1 MSIDIDAQMSLIK
14 RGIAELIDEEELRK
28 KIARGKP
35 LVVKVGFDP
44 TAPDLHLGHTV
55 VMQKMRHF
63 QDLGHT
69 IVFLIGDFTGRIGDP
84 SGKSVTRPPLTEEQV
99 NENAATYKRQ
109 LFKILD
115 PEKTIVEFN
124 SKWFGGMGAAD
135 FIRLASSYTVARI
148 MERDDFA
155 KRYRENTPIAIHE
168 FLYPLCQGYDS
179 VALRCDVEMGG
190 TDQKFNLLVGRSL
203 QAHYGQEPQCIITMP
218 LLVGLDGVR
227 KMSKSYKN
235 YIGIDEAPSQIFG
248 KTMSVSDELMWNYYE
263 LLSAKSMEEIAAL
276 KVKVAAGSLHPK
288 AVKEDLAHEFVARF
302 YDEKAADEARADF
315 NAVFADG
322 GVPADAPEGEMEA
335 AAADP
340 VSVLADFQLAKSRSE
355 ARRKIAEGGFYV
367 DGKQVRDDKT
377 TLAPG
382 SYVIRFGKKKF
393 LKLTVK

>member
-1 MSIDIDAQMSLIK
+1 MQDIDSQMALIR
-14 RGIAELIDEEELRK
+14 RGAAEIIDEGELRK
-28 KIARGKP
+28 KLEKGTP
-35 LVVKVGFDP
+35 LRVKVGFDP

-55 VMQKMRHF
+55 IMQKMRHF

-69 IVFLIGDFTGRIGDP
+69 IIFLIGDFTGRIGDP
-84 SGKSVTRPPLTEEQV
+84 SGKSATRPPLTEEEV
-99 NENAATYKRQ
+99 NANATTYKKQ

-124 SKWFGGMGAAD
+124 SRWLGKMGAAD

-148 MERDDFA
+148 MERDDFS
-155 KRYRENTPIAIHE
+155 KRLHENTPIAIHE

-179 VALRCDVEMGG
+179 VALKADVEMGG
-190 TDQKFNLLVGRSL
+190 TDQKFNLLVGRNL
-203 QAHYGQEPQCIITMP
+203 QSHYGMEPQCILTMP

-248 KTMSVSDELMWNYYE
+248 KTMSVSDDLMWSYYE
-263 LLSAKSMEEIAAL
+263 LLSAKDMNEIAAL
-276 KVKVAAGSLHPK
+276 KKGVAEGSLHPK
-288 AVKEDLAHEFVARF
+288 KVKEDLAHEFVARF
-302 YDEKAADEARADF
+302 HGEKAADEARADF

-322 GVPADAPEGEMEA
+322 GVPADAPSGEMDA
-335 AAADP
+335 KDADP
-340 VSVLADFQLAKSRSE
+340 VSILANFGLAKSRSE

-367 DGKQVRDDKT
+367 DGAQVKDDKT
-377 TLAPG
+377 PLTSG

-393 LKLTVK
+393 LKLTVR

>member
-1 MSIDIDAQMSLIK
+1 MQDIDSQMALIR
-14 RGIAELIDEEELRK
+14 RGAAEIIDEGELRK
-28 KIARGKP
+28 KLEKGTP
-35 LVVKVGFDP
+35 LRVKVGFDP

-55 VMQKMRHF
+55 IMQKMRHF

-69 IVFLIGDFTGRIGDP
+69 IIFLIGDFTGRIGDP
-84 SGKSVTRPPLTEEQV
+84 SGKSATRPPLTEEEV
-99 NENAATYKRQ
+99 NANATTYKKQ

-124 SKWFGGMGAAD
+124 SRWLGKMGAAD

-148 MERDDFA
+148 MERDDFS
-155 KRYRENTPIAIHE
+155 KRFHENTPIAIHE

-179 VALRCDVEMGG
+179 VALKADVEMGG
-190 TDQKFNLLVGRSL
+190 TDQKFNLLVGRNL
-203 QAHYGQEPQCIITMP
+203 QSHYGMEPQCILTMP

-248 KTMSVSDELMWNYYE
+248 KTMSVSDDLMWSYYE
-263 LLSAKSMEEIAAL
+263 LLSAKDMNEIAAL
-276 KVKVAAGSLHPK
+276 KKGVADGSLHPK
-288 AVKEDLAHEFVARF
+288 KVKEDLAHEFVARF
-302 YDEKAADEARADF
+302 HGEKAADEARADF

-322 GVPADAPEGEMEA
+322 GVPADAPSGEMDA
-335 AAADP
+335 KDADP
-340 VSVLADFQLAKSRSE
+340 VSILANFGLAKSRSE

-367 DGKQVRDDKT
+367 DGAQVKDDKT
-377 TLAPG
+377 PLTSG

-393 LKLTVK
+393 LKLTVR

>member
-1 MSIDIDAQMSLIK
+1 MQDIDSQMALIR
-14 RGIAELIDEEELRK
+14 RGAAEIIDEGELRK
-28 KIARGKP
+28 KLEKGTP
-35 LVVKVGFDP
+35 LRVKVGFDP

-55 VMQKMRHF
+55 IMQKMRHF

-69 IVFLIGDFTGRIGDP
+69 IIFLIGDFTGRIGDP
-84 SGKSVTRPPLTEEQV
+84 SGKSATRPPLTEEEV
-99 NENAATYKRQ
+99 NANATTYKKQ

-124 SKWFGGMGAAD
+124 SRWLGKMGAAD

-148 MERDDFA
+148 MERDDFS
-155 KRYRENTPIAIHE
+155 KRFHENTPIAIHE

-179 VALRCDVEMGG
+179 VALKADVEMGG
-190 TDQKFNLLVGRSL
+190 TDQKFNLLVGRNL
-203 QAHYGQEPQCIITMP
+203 QSHYGMEPQCILTMP

-248 KTMSVSDELMWNYYE
+248 KTMSVSDDLMWSYYE
-263 LLSAKSMEEIAAL
+263 LLSAKDMNEIAAL
-276 KVKVAAGSLHPK
+276 KKGVAEGSLHPK
-288 AVKEDLAHEFVARF
+288 KVKEDLAHEFVARF
-302 YDEKAADEARADF
+302 HGEKAADEARADF

-322 GVPADAPEGEMEA
+322 GVPADAPSGEMDA
-335 AAADP
+335 KDADP
-340 VSVLADFQLAKSRSE
+340 VSILANFGLAKSRSE

-367 DGKQVRDDKT
+367 DGVQVKDDKT
-377 TLAPG
+377 PLTSG

-393 LKLTVK
+393 LKLTVR

>member
-1 MSIDIDAQMSLIK
+1 MQDIDSQMALIR
-14 RGIAELIDEEELRK
+14 RGAAEIIDEGELRK
-28 KIARGKP
+28 KLEKGTP
-35 LVVKVGFDP
+35 LRVKVGFDP

-55 VMQKMRHF
+55 IMQKMRHF

-69 IVFLIGDFTGRIGDP
+69 IIFLIGDFTGRIGDP
-84 SGKSVTRPPLTEEQV
+84 SGKSATRPPLTEEEV
-99 NENAATYKRQ
+99 NANATTYKKQ

-124 SKWFGGMGAAD
+124 SRWLGKMGAAD

-148 MERDDFA
+148 MERDDFS
-155 KRYRENTPIAIHE
+155 KRFHENTPIAIHE

-179 VALRCDVEMGG
+179 VALKADVEMGG
-190 TDQKFNLLVGRSL
+190 TDQKFNLLVGRNPQS
-203 QAHYGQEPQCIITMP
+203 HYGMEPQCILTMP

-248 KTMSVSDELMWNYYE
+248 KTMSVSDDLMWSYYE
-263 LLSAKSMEEIAAL
+263 LLSAKDMNEIAAL
-276 KVKVAAGSLHPK
+276 KKGVAEGSLHPK
-288 AVKEDLAHEFVARF
+288 KVKEDLAHEFVARF
-302 YDEKAADEARADF
+302 HGEKAADEARADF

-322 GVPADAPEGEMEA
+322 GVPADAPSGEMDA
-335 AAADP
+335 KDADP
-340 VSVLADFQLAKSRSE
+340 VSILANFGLAKSRSE

-367 DGKQVRDDKT
+367 DGAQVKDDKT
-377 TLAPG
+377 PLTSG

-393 LKLTVK
+393 LKLTVR

>member
-1 MSIDIDAQMSLIK
+1 MQDIDSQMALIR
-14 RGIAELIDEEELRK
+14 RGAAEIIDEGELRK
-28 KIARGKP
+28 KLEKGTP
-35 LVVKVGFDP
+35 LRVKVGFDP

-55 VMQKMRHF
+55 IMQKMRHF

-69 IVFLIGDFTGRIGDP
+69 IIFLIGDFTGRIGDP
-84 SGKSVTRPPLTEEQV
+84 SGKSATRPPLTEEEV
-99 NENAATYKRQ
+99 NANATTYKKQ

-124 SKWFGGMGAAD
+124 SRWLGKMGAAD

-148 MERDDFA
+148 MERDDFS
-155 KRYRENTPIAIHE
+155 KRFHENTPIAIHE

-179 VALRCDVEMGG
+179 VALKADVEMGG
-190 TDQKFNLLVGRSL
+190 TDQKFNLLVGRNL
-203 QAHYGQEPQCIITMP
+203 QSHYGMEPQCILTMP

-248 KTMSVSDELMWNYYE
+248 KTMSVSDDLMWSYYE
-263 LLSAKSMEEIAAL
+263 LLSAKDMNEIAAL
-276 KVKVAAGSLHPK
+276 KKGVADGSLHPK
-288 AVKEDLAHEFVARF
+288 KVKEELAHEFVARF
-302 YDEKAADEARADF
+302 HGEKAADEARADF

-322 GVPADAPEGEMEA
+322 GVPADAPSGEMDA
-335 AAADP
+335 KDADP
-340 VSVLADFQLAKSRSE
+340 VSILANFGLAKSRSE

-367 DGKQVRDDKT
+367 DGAQVKDDKT
-377 TLAPG
+377 PLTSG

-393 LKLTVK
+393 LKLTVR

>member
-1 MSIDIDAQMSLIK
+1 MQDIDSQMALIR
-14 RGIAELIDEEELRK
+14 RGAAEIIDEGELRK
-28 KIARGKP
+28 KLEKGTP
-35 LVVKVGFDP
+35 LRVKVGFDP

-55 VMQKMRHF
+55 IMQKMRHF

-69 IVFLIGDFTGRIGDP
+69 IIFLIGDFTGRIGDP
-84 SGKSVTRPPLTEEQV
+84 SGKSATRPPLTEEEV
-99 NENAATYKRQ
+99 NANATTYKKQ

-124 SKWFGGMGAAD
+124 SHWLGKMGAAD

-148 MERDDFA
+148 MERDDFS
-155 KRYRENTPIAIHE
+155 KRFHENTPIAIHE

-179 VALRCDVEMGG
+179 VALKADVEMGG
-190 TDQKFNLLVGRSL
+190 TDQKFNLLVGRNL
-203 QAHYGQEPQCIITMP
+203 QSHYGMEPQCILTMP

-248 KTMSVSDELMWNYYE
+248 KTMSVSDDLMWSYYE
-263 LLSAKSMEEIAAL
+263 LLSAKDMNEIAAL
-276 KVKVAAGSLHPK
+276 KKGVAEGSLHPK
-288 AVKEDLAHEFVARF
+288 KVKEDLAHEFVARF
-302 YDEKAADEARADF
+302 HGEKAADEARADF

-322 GVPADAPEGEMEA
+322 GVPADAPSGEMDA
-335 AAADP
+335 KDADP
-340 VSVLADFQLAKSRSE
+340 VSILANFGLAKSRSE

-367 DGKQVRDDKT
+367 DGAQVKDDKT
-377 TLAPG
+377 PLTSG

-393 LKLTVK
+393 LKLTVR

>member
-1 MSIDIDAQMSLIK
+1 MQDIDSQMALIR
-14 RGIAELIDEEELRK
+14 RGAAEIIDEGELRK
-28 KIARGKP
+28 KLEKGTP
-35 LVVKVGFDP
+35 LRVKVGFDP

-55 VMQKMRHF
+55 IMKKMRHF

-69 IVFLIGDFTGRIGDP
+69 IIFLIGDFTGRIGDP
-84 SGKSVTRPPLTEEQV
+84 SGKSATRPPLTEEEV
-99 NENAATYKRQ
+99 NANATTYKKQ

-124 SKWFGGMGAAD
+124 SRWLGKMGAAD

-148 MERDDFA
+148 MERDDFS
-155 KRYRENTPIAIHE
+155 KRFHENTPIAIHE

-179 VALRCDVEMGG
+179 VALKADVEMGG
-190 TDQKFNLLVGRSL
+190 TDQKFNLLVGRNL
-203 QAHYGQEPQCIITMP
+203 QSHYGMEPQCILTMP

-248 KTMSVSDELMWNYYE
+248 KTMSVSDDLMWSYYE
-263 LLSAKSMEEIAAL
+263 LLSAKDMNEIAAL
-276 KVKVAAGSLHPK
+276 KKGVAEGSLHPK
-288 AVKEDLAHEFVARF
+288 KVKEDLAHEFVARF
-302 YDEKAADEARADF
+302 HGEKAADEARADF

-322 GVPADAPEGEMEA
+322 GVPADAPSGEMDA
-335 AAADP
+335 KDADP
-340 VSVLADFQLAKSRSE
+340 VSILANFGLAKSRSE

-367 DGKQVRDDKT
+367 DGAQVKDDKT
-377 TLAPG
+377 PLTSG

-393 LKLTVK
+393 LKLTVR

>member
-1 MSIDIDAQMSLIK
+1 MQDIDSQMALIR
-14 RGIAELIDEEELRK
+14 RGAAEIIDEGELRK
-28 KIARGKP
+28 KLEKGTP
-35 LVVKVGFDP
+35 LRVKVGFDP

-55 VMQKMRHF
+55 IMQKMRHF

-69 IVFLIGDFTGRIGDP
+69 IIFLIGDFTGRIGDP
-84 SGKSVTRPPLTEEQV
+84 SGKSATRPPLTEEEV
-99 NENAATYKRQ
+99 NANATTYKKQ

-124 SKWFGGMGAAD
+124 SRWLGKMGAAD

-148 MERDDFA
+148 MERDDFS
-155 KRYRENTPIAIHE
+155 KRFHENTPIAIHE

-179 VALRCDVEMGG
+179 VALKADVEMGG
-190 TDQKFNLLVGRSL
+190 TDQKFNLLVGRNL
-203 QAHYGQEPQCIITMP
+203 QSHYGMEPQCILTMP

-248 KTMSVSDELMWNYYE
+248 KTMSVSDDLMWSYYE
-263 LLSAKSMEEIAAL
+263 LLSAKDMNEIAAL
-276 KVKVAAGSLHPK
+276 KKGVAEGSLHPK
-288 AVKEDLAHEFVARF
+288 KVKEDLAHEFVARF
-302 YDEKAADEARADF
+302 HGEKAADEARADF

-322 GVPADAPEGEMEA
+322 GVPADAPSGEMDA
-335 AAADP
+335 KDADP
-340 VSVLADFQLAKSRSE
+340 VSLLANFGLAKSRSE

-367 DGKQVRDDKT
+367 DGAQVKDDKT
-377 TLAPG
+377 PLTSG

-393 LKLTVK
+393 LKLTVR